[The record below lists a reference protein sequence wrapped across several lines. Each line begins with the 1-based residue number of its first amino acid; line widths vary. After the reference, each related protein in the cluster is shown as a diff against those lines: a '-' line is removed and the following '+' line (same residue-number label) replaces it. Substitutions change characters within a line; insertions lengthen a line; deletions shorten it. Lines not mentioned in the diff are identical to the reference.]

1 MKLPLL
7 ILLYIE
13 NITIPQ
19 YIKKEDINVQE
30 QNSVLKLQADPAL
43 YK

>member
-13 NITIPQ
+13 NITISQ
-19 YIKKEDINVQE
+19 LNKKEDITTQE
-30 QNSVLKLQADPAL
+30 QNSVLKLQAAQAL

>member
-13 NITIPQ
+13 NITNS
-19 YIKKEDINVQE
+19 YIKKKEDITTQE
-30 QNSVLKLQADPAL
+30 QNSVLKLQAVLVL